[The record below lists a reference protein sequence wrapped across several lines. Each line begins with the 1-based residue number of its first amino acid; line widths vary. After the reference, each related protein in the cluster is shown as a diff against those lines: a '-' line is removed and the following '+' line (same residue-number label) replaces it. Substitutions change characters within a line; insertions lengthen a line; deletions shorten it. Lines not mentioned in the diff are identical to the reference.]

1 MKSFGC
7 TFFEMFQMGIEDIFA
22 PAAVQIHI
30 MSDIDLIQKINQ
42 FSKRL
47 FIPAT
52 AEGFSQMI
60 MRINDG
66 EFRLVYQCSFGY
78 QF

>member
-1 MKSFGC
+1 MKSFGG

-30 MSDIDLIQKINQ
+30 VSDIDLIQKVKQ
-42 FSKRL
+42 FAEWFL
-47 FIPAT
+47 VPAT